1 MPKKIAK
8 GFTIIELLVVL
19 AVIGVFTVIAYPNI
33 SNWIT
38 DRNVKKEVYETVAF
52 IKERKAEV
60 TSGKYGMVQ
69 VLLNDQLEVFTMSPE
84 KFFDIYKDFSSP
96 YSSHKQNYTCGFSDT
111 AGFTIQ
117 SKYSSHDFGVNASN
131 SNVNV
136 YPSAYHNPMRSA
148 ICITK
153 DGSIAYYRENQ
164 NFQIKDTD
172 LADKDATGQK
182 VDAFVFCSK
191 SNTSDSSCKYN
202 SSDEFRYMITLDRF
216 QNIKVFK
223 YNKNKNKWMKID
235 G

>member
-1 MPKKIAK
+1 MKKK
-8 GFTIIELLVVL
+8 KSNGFTIIELLVVL
-19 AVIGVFTVIAYPNI
+19 AVIGVFAGIAYPNI

-38 DRNVKKEVYETVAF
+38 DRNIKKEVYETVTF

-84 KFFDIYKDFSSP
+84 KFSDIYKDFSSP
-96 YSSHKQNYTCGFSDT
+96 YPSHKQNYTCGFSDT
-111 AGFTIQ
+111 AGFTIE

-153 DGSIAYYRENQ
+153 DGSIDYYRPNQ
-164 NFQIKDTD
+164 NFQVND
-172 LADKDATGQK
+172 DATGKK

-191 SNTSDSSCKYN
+191 SNTKDSWCNYN
-202 SSDEFRYMITLDRF
+202 SNYDFRYMITLDRF
-216 QNIKVFK
+216 QNIKIFK
-223 YNKNKNKWMKID
+223 YNKSKNKWMKID

>member
-1 MPKKIAK
+1 MPKKIVK

-19 AVIGVFTVIAYPNI
+19 AVLGVFVSFAYPNI
-33 SNWIT
+33 SNWIK
-38 DRNVKKEVYETVAF
+38 DREVKKEVYDTVIF
-52 IKERKAEV
+52 IKERKKEV
-60 TSGKYGMVQ
+60 TSGKYGMTQ

-84 KFFDIYKDFSSP
+84 TYFQIYKGFSSRYP
-96 YSSHKQNYTCGFSDT
+96 THKQNYTCGFSDT
-111 AGFTIQ
+111 AGFTIE

-136 YPSAYHNPMRSA
+136 YPSAQHNPMRSA

-153 DGSIAYYRENQ
+153 DGSIEYDKQYQ
-164 NFQIKDTD
+164 NFRTKDE
-172 LADKDATGQK
+172 ATGSE

-191 SNTSDSSCKYN
+191 SNTTESTCKYN
-202 SSDEFRYMITLDRF
+202 SSSDYRYMITLDRF

-223 YNKNKNKWMKID
+223 YSKNKNKWIKID

>member
-1 MPKKIAK
+1 MKIKKNA
-8 GFTIIELLVVL
+8 FTILELLVVL
-19 AVIGVFTVIAYPNI
+19 AVIGVFSAIAYPNI
-33 SNWIT
+33 SSWIT
-38 DRNVKKEVYETVAF
+38 DRNVKKEVYETVTF

-84 KFFDIYKDFSSP
+84 KFSQIYKGFNSP

-111 AGFTIQ
+111 AGFTIE

-136 YPSAYHNPMRSA
+136 YPSAYHNPMRTA

-153 DGSIAYYRENQ
+153 DGSIDYYRQNQ
-164 NFQIKDTD
+164 NFQIND
-172 LADKDATGQK
+172 DATGKK

-191 SNTSDSSCKYN
+191 SNTRDSWCNYN
-202 SSDEFRYMITLDRF
+202 SNYDFRYMITLDKF
-216 QNIKVFK
+216 QNIKFI
-223 YNKNKNKWMKID
+223 NRSI
-235 G
+235 

>member
-1 MPKKIAK
+1 MQKKKLFK

-19 AVIGVFTVIAYPNI
+19 AVIGVFAGIAYPNI

-38 DRNVKKEVYETVAF
+38 DRNVKKEVYETVTF
-52 IKERKAEV
+52 IKERKSEV

-84 KFFDIYKDFSSP
+84 KFSDIYKDFSSP
-96 YSSHKQNYTCGFSDT
+96 YPSHKQNYTCGFSDT
-111 AGFTIQ
+111 AGFTIE

-136 YPSAYHNPMRSA
+136 YPSAYHNPMRTA

-153 DGSIAYYRENQ
+153 DGSIDYYRPNQ
-164 NFQIKDTD
+164 NFQVSDN
-172 LADKDATGQK
+172 ATGKK

-191 SNTSDSSCKYN
+191 SNTQDSWCNYN
-202 SSDEFRYMITLDRF
+202 SNYDFRYMITLDRF

-223 YNKNKNKWMKID
+223 YSKNKNKWIKID

>member
-1 MPKKIAK
+1 VKKK
-8 GFTIIELLVVL
+8 KSNGFTIIELLVVL
-19 AVIGVFTVIAYPNI
+19 AVIGVFAGIAYPNI

-38 DRNVKKEVYETVAF
+38 DRNDKKEVYETVTF

-84 KFFDIYKDFSSP
+84 KFSDIYKDFSSP
-96 YSSHKQNYTCGFSDT
+96 YPSHKQNYTCGFSDT
-111 AGFTIQ
+111 AGFTIE

-153 DGSIAYYRENQ
+153 DGSIDYYRPNQ
-164 NFQIKDTD
+164 NFQVND
-172 LADKDATGQK
+172 DATGKK

-191 SNTSDSSCKYN
+191 SNTKDSWCNYN
-202 SSDEFRYMITLDRF
+202 SNYDFRYMITLDRF
-216 QNIKVFK
+216 QNIKIFK
-223 YNKNKNKWMKID
+223 YNKSKNKWMKID

>member
-1 MPKKIAK
+1 MKKR

-19 AVIGVFTVIAYPNI
+19 AVIGVFSGIAYPNI

-38 DRNVKKEVYETVAF
+38 DRNVKKEVYETVTF

-60 TSGKYGMVQ
+60 TNGKYGMVQ

-84 KFFDIYKDFSSP
+84 KFSDIYKDFSSP
-96 YSSHKQNYTCGFSDT
+96 YPSHKQNYTCGFSDT
-111 AGFTIQ
+111 AGFTVE

-153 DGSIAYYRENQ
+153 DGSIDYYRPNQ
-164 NFQIKDTD
+164 NFQVND
-172 LADKDATGQK
+172 DATGKK

-191 SNTSDSSCKYN
+191 SNTKDNWCNYN
-202 SSDEFRYMITLDRF
+202 SNYDFRYMITLDRF
-216 QNIKVFK
+216 QNIKIFK
-223 YNKNKNKWMKID
+223 YNKNKNVWMKID

>member
-1 MPKKIAK
+1 MQKKKLFK

-19 AVIGVFTVIAYPNI
+19 AVIGVFAGIAYPNI

-38 DRNVKKEVYETVAF
+38 DRNVKKEVYETVTF

-84 KFFDIYKDFSSP
+84 KFSDIYKDFSSP
-96 YSSHKQNYTCGFSDT
+96 YPTHKQNYTCGFSDT
-111 AGFTIQ
+111 AGFTIE

-136 YPSAYHNPMRSA
+136 YPSAYHNPMRTA

-153 DGSIAYYRENQ
+153 DGSIKYDKQNQ
-164 NFQIKDTD
+164 NFQIDD
-172 LADKDATGQK
+172 NATGKK

-191 SNTSDSSCKYN
+191 SNTQDSWCNYN
-202 SSDEFRYMITLDRF
+202 SNYDFRYMITLDSF
-216 QNIKVFK
+216 QNIKIFK
-223 YNKNKNKWMKID
+223 YNKSKNKWNKID

>member
-1 MPKKIAK
+1 MKKNA
-8 GFTIIELLVVL
+8 FTILELLVVL
-19 AVIGVFTVIAYPNI
+19 AVMGVFTAIAYPNI
-33 SNWIT
+33 SNWIA

-84 KFFDIYKDFSSP
+84 KFFQIYKGFSSP
-96 YSSHKQNYTCGFSDT
+96 YSSHKQAFTCGFSDT
-111 AGFTIQ
+111 AGFTIE

-153 DGSIAYYRENQ
+153 ASWSNTTQSLYSNIIIKFAAVSGKSTTPLITPSLSGLAYLPGTNTECP
-164 NFQIKDTD
+164 IICV
-172 LADKDATGQK
+172 
-182 VDAFVFCSK
+182 VDAILISE
-191 SNTSDSSCKYN
+191 SC
-202 SSDEFRYMITLDRF
+202 
-216 QNIKVFK
+216 
-223 YNKNKNKWMKID
+223 
-235 G
+235 

>member
-1 MPKKIAK
+1 MKIKKNA
-8 GFTIIELLVVL
+8 FTILELLVVL
-19 AVIGVFTVIAYPNI
+19 AVIGVFAGIAYPNI

-84 KFFDIYKDFSSP
+84 KFSDIYKDFSSP
-96 YSSHKQNYTCGFSDT
+96 YPSHKQNYTCGFSNT
-111 AGFTIQ
+111 AGFTIE
-117 SKYSSHDFGVNASN
+117 SKYASHDFGVNASN

-136 YPSAYHNPMRSA
+136 YPSAYHNPMRTA

-153 DGSIAYYRENQ
+153 DGSIDYYRQNQ
-164 NFQIKDTD
+164 NFQIND
-172 LADKDATGQK
+172 DATGKK

-191 SNTSDSSCKYN
+191 SNTKDSWCNYN
-202 SSDEFRYMITLDRF
+202 SNYDFRYMITLDRF
-216 QNIKVFK
+216 QNIKIFK
-223 YNKNKNKWMKID
+223 YNKSKNKWMKID

>member
-1 MPKKIAK
+1 MIIKKNQIK
-8 GFTIIELLVVL
+8 GFTILELLVVL

-38 DRNVKKEVYETVAF
+38 DRNVKKEVYATVTF

-84 KFFDIYKDFSSP
+84 KFSDIYKDFSSP
-96 YSSHKQNYTCGFSDT
+96 YPTHKQNYTCGFSDT
-111 AGFTIQ
+111 AGFTIE

-131 SNVNV
+131 RNVNV
-136 YPSAYHNPMRSA
+136 YPSAYHNPMRTA

-153 DGSIAYYRENQ
+153 DGSIKYDKQNQ
-164 NFQIKDTD
+164 NFQIDD
-172 LADKDATGQK
+172 NATGKK

-191 SNTSDSSCKYN
+191 SNTQDSWCNYN
-202 SSDEFRYMITLDRF
+202 SNYDFRYMITLDSF
-216 QNIKVFK
+216 QNIKIFK
-223 YNKNKNKWMKID
+223 YNKSKNKWNKID

>member
-1 MPKKIAK
+1 MKLLGRKHNKA
-8 GFTIIELLVVL
+8 FSIIELLVVL
-19 AVIGVFTVIAYPNI
+19 AVIGVFVGIAYPNI

-38 DRNVKKEVYETVAF
+38 DRNVKKEVYETVTF

-84 KFFDIYKDFSSP
+84 KFSDIYKDFSSP
-96 YSSHKQNYTCGFSDT
+96 YPTHKQNYTCGFSDT
-111 AGFTIQ
+111 AGFTIE

-136 YPSAYHNPMRSA
+136 YPSAYHNPMRTA

-153 DGSIAYYRENQ
+153 DGTIKYDKQNQ
-164 NFQIKDTD
+164 NFQVDD
-172 LADKDATGQK
+172 NATGKK

-191 SNTSDSSCKYN
+191 SNTQDSWCKYN
-202 SSDEFRYMITLDRF
+202 SNYDFRYMITLDRF
-216 QNIKVFK
+216 QNIKIFK
-223 YNKNKNKWMKID
+223 YNKSKNKWNKID

>member
-1 MPKKIAK
+1 VKKK
-8 GFTIIELLVVL
+8 KSNGFTIIELLVVL
-19 AVIGVFTVIAYPNI
+19 AVIGVFAGIAYPNI

-38 DRNVKKEVYETVAF
+38 DRNVKKEVYETVTF

-84 KFFDIYKDFSSP
+84 KFSDIYKDFSSP
-96 YSSHKQNYTCGFSDT
+96 YPSHKQNYTCGFSDT
-111 AGFTIQ
+111 AGFTIE

-153 DGSIAYYRENQ
+153 DGSIDYYRPNQ
-164 NFQIKDTD
+164 NFQVND
-172 LADKDATGQK
+172 DATGKK

-191 SNTSDSSCKYN
+191 SNTKDSWCNYN
-202 SSDEFRYMITLDRF
+202 SNYDFRYMITLDRF

-223 YNKNKNKWMKID
+223 YSKSKNKWMKID

>member
-1 MPKKIAK
+1 MKKNA
-8 GFTIIELLVVL
+8 FTILELLVVL
-19 AVIGVFTVIAYPNI
+19 AVIGVFAGIAYPNI

-38 DRNVKKEVYETVAF
+38 DRNVKKEVYETVTF

-84 KFFDIYKDFSSP
+84 KFSDIYKDFSSP
-96 YSSHKQNYTCGFSDT
+96 YPSHKQNYTCGFSNT
-111 AGFTIQ
+111 AGFTIE
-117 SKYSSHDFGVNASN
+117 SKYASHDFGINASD

-136 YPSAYHNPMRSA
+136 YPSAYHNPMRTA

-153 DGSIAYYRENQ
+153 DGSIDYFRPNQ
-164 NFQIKDTD
+164 NFQIND
-172 LADKDATGQK
+172 DATGKK

-191 SNTSDSSCKYN
+191 SNTRDSWCNYN
-202 SSDEFRYMITLDRF
+202 SNYDFRYMITLDRF
-216 QNIKVFK
+216 QNIKIFK
-223 YNKNKNKWMKID
+223 YNKKKNKWMKID